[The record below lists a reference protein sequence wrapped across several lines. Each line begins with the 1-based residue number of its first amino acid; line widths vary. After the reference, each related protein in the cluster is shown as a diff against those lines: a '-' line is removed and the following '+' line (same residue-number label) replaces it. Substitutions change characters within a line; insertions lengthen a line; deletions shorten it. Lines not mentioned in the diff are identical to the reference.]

1 MEQSLKKQV
10 PHSETLDIFLKLD
23 EMEPSS
29 MHGQPKIIWHRAQDC
44 HVYDEFGNEFID
56 FTSGVLIA
64 NCGHN
69 HPKVNA
75 AIRAVL
81 DQGLLTSYIFVNK
94 HRVKLLENILRHVPA
109 GMDQVLLFCSGSEAI
124 EASIKLAKNYA
135 KKNHSSAKKYILSF
149 NGSFHGRT
157 LGAQLAGGIPAL
169 KDWIEE
175 RDTNFL
181 QVPYPDADI
190 PDTCDFEKFTE
201 SIQDQGVSPNEISC
215 LVFETYQ
222 GGVVKFAPT
231 DFMKKLRQWC
241 DDNAI
246 SFIADEVQAGFG
258 RTGKWWGF
266 EHYGITPDIIAS
278 GKGISSSLPV
288 SAVIGRRDIMNQF
301 SPGAMST
308 THSGNPLCSAAAAA
322 NIEVMEEENLVQN
335 AADMGNILQAEMQA
349 LANLYPSVIKS
360 VYGKGLVC
368 GIHFLHAA
376 DALKAVNLCVEDGLM
391 LFNPVGSSGA
401 TVKFNP
407 PLTIDEA
414 LLVKG
419 ISIFAKVLKEN
430 F

>member
-1 MEQSLKKQV
+1 MKKKV
-10 PHSETLDIFLKLD
+10 PHSNAEDIFSRLD
-23 EMEPSS
+23 KIEPGS
-29 MHGQPKIIWHRAQDC
+29 MHGQPKIVWHRAQGC
-44 HVYDEFGNEFID
+44 HVYDEFENEFID

-75 AIRAVL
+75 AIRSVL

-94 HRVKLLENILRHVPA
+94 HRVKLLENILRHVPV
-109 GMDQVLLFCSGSEAI
+109 GMEQVLLFCSGSEAI

-135 KKNHSSAKKYILSF
+135 KKNYSGAKKYILSF

-157 LGAQLAGGIPAL
+157 LGSQLAGGIPAL

-181 QVPYPDADI
+181 QVPYPDEDI
-190 PDTCDFEKFTE
+190 QETCDFEKFKQ
-201 SIQDQGVSPNEISC
+201 SIQGQGICPNEISC

-222 GGVVKFAPT
+222 GGVVKFAPI
-231 DFMKKLRQWC
+231 DFMQKLRQWC
-241 DDNAI
+241 DENAI

-266 EHYGITPDIIAS
+266 EHYGIIPDIIAC

-288 SAVIGRRDIMNQF
+288 SAVIGRKEIMDQF

-322 NIEVMEEENLVQN
+322 NIEVIEEQNLVQN
-335 AADMGNILQAEMQA
+335 AADMGEILQAEMQK
-349 LANLYPSVIKS
+349 LAELYPSLIKC

-368 GIHFLHAA
+368 GVHFFNAA
-376 DALKAVNLCVEDGLM
+376 DALKAVNLCVEEGLM
-391 LFNPVGSSGA
+391 LFNPVGTSGS

-407 PLTIDEA
+407 PLTIDKD
-414 LLVKG
+414 LLLQG
-419 ISIFAKVLKEN
+419 ISLFAKVLKEN